1 MRSTLNDVL
10 NKSFHS
16 NMHNIYT
23 VLPGK
28 IETYDAIKKKA
39 SVKPMIK
46 KNVRN
51 DIISYPIITDVPVI
65 FPSSRDSAIIF
76 SISKGD
82 GCLLLFS
89 CESMENFLSST
100 LSNDV
105 EPGDNRKFSLTDAI
119 CLPGLYTFSNP
130 GKTSTVIGTEIIYK
144 NYKIT
149 IDSTGIT
156 LNSNDASFWKPNI
169 LPVDPF
175 TGLPHGGVNAG
186 IVKLRGA

>member
-1 MRSTLNDVL
+1 MRSTLNDIL

-16 NMHNIYT
+16 NMHNVYT
-23 VLPGK
+23 ILPGK
-28 IETYDAIKKKA
+28 IESYDATKKKA

-65 FPSSRDSAIIF
+65 FPSSKDGAIIF
-76 SISKGD
+76 SLNKGD

-100 LSNDV
+100 LINDV
-105 EPGDNRKFSLTDAI
+105 EPGDNRKFNLTDAI
-119 CLPGLYTFSNP
+119 CIPGLFTFTNP
-130 GKTSTVIGTEIIYK
+130 GKTGGATGYESIFGDFKII
-144 NYKIT
+144 
-149 IDSTGIT
+149 IDNTGIT
-156 LNSNDASFWKPNI
+156 FKSNDALPWKPNI

-175 TGLPHGGVNAG
+175 TGLPHGGINAG
-186 IVKLRGA
+186 IAKLRGA